1 MDKAGFIMYLENR
14 DITANT
20 IACYVKY
27 LELFFEKVK
36 KEDIQITKPDVL
48 KHLEYLK
55 NSRKIQNNTRQH
67 HLSALNHYFTFL
79 LRNGQ
84 IVENPCFLLKIRGL
98 KRKTLYKIYTVEE
111 LETLFDNYYHI
122 FVRNYDDSRIFEHQ
136 RQAVNLKMNRNAL
149 ILSILINQ
157 GITASEFENIEISD
171 VDLIKAT
178 IKVHAT
184 RQSNGRILAL
194 KATQIGLFM
203 HYLQNIRP
211 QFLEYQKNE
220 SNKLFFPI
228 PKGNQ
233 KKTNNSLLLS
243 TFNKLIEQVKTI
255 DTQFIN
261 FKQVR
266 ASLITFWIKTHG
278 LRKAQYMA
286 GHRYVSSTES
296 YLPNNLDDLIEDINK
311 LHPLL

>member
-1 MDKAGFIMYLENR
+1 MNKKGFIEYLENK
-14 DITANT
+14 DITEKT
-20 IACYVKY
+20 IICYIKY
-27 LELFFEKVK
+27 IELFFEKVK
-36 KEDIQITKPDVL
+36 KEDVQITKPDIL

-55 NSRKIQNNTRQH
+55 NSRKVQNSTRQH

-79 LRNGQ
+79 LKNEQ
-84 IVENPCFLLKIRGL
+84 IIENPCLLLKIRGV

-111 LETLFDNYYHI
+111 LEQLCDNYYHF
-122 FVRNYDDSRIFEHQ
+122 FVKNYDNSRIFEHQ
-136 RQAVNLKMNRNAL
+136 RQQINLKMNRNVL
-149 ILSILINQ
+149 ILSILTNQ
-157 GITASEFENIEISD
+157 GITASEFENIKIDD

-178 IKVHAT
+178 IKIHCT
-184 RQSNGRILAL
+184 RQSNGRTLPL

-211 QFLEYQKNE
+211 QFLEYQQNE
-220 SNKLFFPI
+220 SNKLFLPL

-233 KKTNNSLLLS
+233 KKTNNDMLLS
-243 TFNKLIEQVKTI
+243 TFNKLIEQIKTI
-255 DTQFIN
+255 DKQFIN

-286 GHRYVSSTES
+286 GHRYISSTES

-311 LHPLL
+311 LHPF